1 MIKQNVVG
9 EIEVLEIH
17 PPLDSAKMPARALVL
32 DLSPEDQKPLQA
44 EQVKIVTDL
53 SACDLQS
60 EKLAKAGKQ
69 ESGSVEEIGPQPS
82 SENLAATDLEFKSKG
97 SSSCEEEEE
106 EEMKTTA
113 DTPTNVRVSRQ
124 RLREKTAVVVRDWP
138 LRSKL
143 GKTVKQEL
151 SVSDLELK
159 KSPTKSAKI
168 SDSEH
173 EVRITFSF
181 FFLTSFLLFT
191 NIYI

>member
-32 DLSPEDQKPLQA
+32 DLSPENQKPLQE

-69 ESGSVEEIGPQPS
+69 ESNSVEEIGSQPS

-106 EEMKTTA
+106 EMKTTA

-124 RLREKTAVVVRDWP
+124 RSKEKTAVVVRDWP

-143 GKTVKQEL
+143 GKAVKQEL
-151 SVSDLELK
+151 SVADLELK

-168 SDSEH
+168 SDSED
-173 EVRITFSF
+173 EVGITV
-181 FFLTSFLLFT
+181 FFLFF
-191 NIYI
+191 